1 MAKKLSSVL
10 GVDIGSQT
18 IKLAEVKLLGG
29 KPTVTALGMAMTPEG
44 AVDHIGI
51 HDLDGVSNVLKQ
63 LCASTG
69 ASVGDVVV
77 SIAGQGSVLVRT
89 LEVPSMN
96 DSELKQHMDWEIT
109 RNIPF
114 AESTV
119 VSDYKAFA
127 PAPNN
132 TQNMDVVM
140 AISPQSA
147 VDNLISLVKKSGRKP
162 AAIDVEPLGIARA
175 LDMSYHDDFLGKSVC
190 VVDVGHKTTSIN
202 VYKDG
207 KLMMPRQVPI
217 GGEMITRSI
226 ADGLG
231 VSFEEA
237 ERLKADVGE
246 IPANPGA
253 VASYNPFD
261 TGASMTTQ
269 AFAPYNPFAEPEEA
283 EPGIPELT
291 ETAAAEIVEAPVA
304 PVQATGEADRVY
316 GAMAAVLDEFVAEVR
331 RSVDYY
337 RSKGGDVDLLMVC
350 GGGSKLR
357 GLDKFLQAS
366 IGLNCVTLDPLKGVQ
381 LTAKKLDNYREE
393 DRQDFAVAVGN
404 GLHICF

>member
-1 MAKKLSSVL
+1 MAKKLSGVL

-18 IKLAEVKLLGG
+18 IKVAEIKLQGG
-29 KPTVTALGMAMTPEG
+29 KPTVTALGMAQTPDG

-51 HDLDGVSNVLKQ
+51 HDPDGVSNVLKQ
-63 LCASTG
+63 LCTNTG

-89 LEVPSMN
+89 LEVPTMN

-127 PAPNN
+127 PEANN

-147 VDNLISLVKKSGRKP
+147 IDTLVNLVKKSGRKP
-162 AAIDVEPLGIARA
+162 AAIDVEPLGVARA
-175 LDMSYHDDFLGKSVC
+175 LDTSYHADLLGKSVC
-190 VVDVGHKTTSIN
+190 VVDIGHKTTSIN

-207 KLMMPRQVPI
+207 KLLMPRQVPL
-217 GGEMITRSI
+217 GGEMMTR
-226 ADGLG
+226 AVVEGLG

-237 ERLKADVGE
+237 QRLKEDVAV
-246 IPANPGA
+246 IPSNPGA
-253 VASYNPFD
+253 VGSYNPFD
-261 TGASMTTQ
+261 TGAAATQ

-283 EPGIPELT
+283 VAEE
-291 ETAAAEIVEAPVA
+291 AAEPEMPVVAEAEVVA
-304 PVQATGEADRVY
+304 PAAATGESDRVY
-316 GAMAAVLDEFVAEVR
+316 GAMAAVLDEFIAEVR

-350 GGGSKLR
+350 GGASKLK
-357 GLDKFLQAS
+357 GLAEFLQAS
-366 IGLNCVTLDPLKGVQ
+366 IGLTCMELDPLKG
-381 LTAKKLDNYREE
+381 LTISAKKLDNFREQ
-393 DRQDFAVAVGN
+393 DRQDYAVAVGN
-404 GLHICF
+404 GLQICF

>member
-1 MAKKLSSVL
+1 MAKKLSAVL

-18 IKLAEVKLLGG
+18 IKVAEIKLQGG
-29 KPTVTALGMAMTPEG
+29 KPTVTALGMAQTPPG

-51 HDLDGVSNVLKQ
+51 HDPDGVSNVLKQ

-89 LEVPSMN
+89 LEVPNMN

-119 VSDYKAFA
+119 VSDYKAF
-127 PAPNN
+127 PASGVN

-147 VDNLISLVKKSGRKP
+147 IDTMISLVKKSGRKP

-175 LDMSYHDDFLGKSVC
+175 LDTSYHNDLLGKSVC
-190 VVDVGHKTTSIN
+190 VVDIGHKTTSIN

-207 KLMMPRQVPI
+207 KLLMPRQVPI
-217 GGEMITRSI
+217 GGEMMSRAIVE
-226 ADGLG
+226 GMG

-237 ERLKADVGE
+237 ERLKADVAE
-246 IPANPGA
+246 IPANPG
-253 VASYNPFD
+253 VAGTYNPFD
-261 TGASMTTQ
+261 TGASMATQ

-283 EPGIPELT
+283 PADGEPVVPVDVAQE
-291 ETAAAEIVEAPVA
+291 PVA
-304 PVQATGEADRVY
+304 AVVSGGESDRVY

-337 RSKGGDVDLLMVC
+337 RSKGGDVDMLMVC
-350 GGGSKLR
+350 GGGSKLK
-357 GLDKFLQAS
+357 GLTHFLQVS
-366 IGLNCVTLDPLKGVQ
+366 IGLPCSDMDPFKGVTI
-381 LTAKKLDNYREE
+381 TAKKLDNFREE

-404 GLHICF
+404 GLQICF